1 MGVFLIFFT
10 SAWVFIAL
18 QHGCSPVN
26 LLHIFRTPF
35 LKNTSE
41 WLLLEHGESITGPKL
56 IGDNFDIFFAHHS
69 KKKLSK
75 PCNDSFIITPCAE
88 DKISKIIIVLQ
99 ESEFNNNKATGIN
112 SISLKIYK
120 LAKQHIL
127 IIFLNF
133 QSLFISWYFFQK
145 YSKMALNVNA
155 QIIEQ
160 FRYYLMLIKSLK
172 NVRKKE

>member
-1 MGVFLIFFT
+1 M
-10 SAWVFIAL
+10 
-18 QHGCSPVN
+18 
-26 LLHIFRTPF
+26 
-35 LKNTSE
+35 
-41 WLLLEHGESITGPKL
+41 
-56 IGDNFDIFFAHHS
+56 
-69 KKKLSK
+69 
-75 PCNDSFIITPCAE
+75 
-88 DKISKIIIVLQ
+88 VLQ
-99 ESEFNNNKATGIN
+99 ISEFNNNKATGIN
-112 SISLKIYK
+112 SIYLKIYK

-133 QSLFISWYFFQK
+133 QSLFISRYFFQK